1 MTTYQMG
8 DLEARFADIVWANE
22 PLRSA
27 ALADKAAEKF
37 GWKKT
42 TSYTVLKRLCNK
54 GIFQNVKAVVS
65 SCVTREEFYS
75 GKTNRFVEETFGGSL
90 VSFLTSYMGDRSL
103 TDEEAAELHSLIDS
117 FTGK

>member
-8 DLEARFADIVWANE
+8 DLEAQFADIIWANE

-75 GKTNRFVEETFGGSL
+75 GKTVNFVDEIFGGSL
-90 VSFLTSYMGDRSL
+90 DSFFVSYLGDRSL
-103 TDEEAAELHSLIDS
+103 TAEEAAALHSLIDS
-117 FTGK
+117 HTAR